1 MPSLLRVLRVTRRNS
16 SLGCVMRRRLLS
28 IAILVALVASSAE
41 AQQYAY
47 PLHGQSAAKQHK
59 DEAACSQWARS
70 QSGYDPANPPAVA
83 AASPEPV
90 TGSGS
95 RAKGAAVGAIGG
107 AIGGNAGAGAVA
119 GAAVGGITRRVR
131 NRRAADAQNAAAAQH
146 VADLQASYYRARK
159 TCLGGRG
166 YNVN

>member
-1 MPSLLRVLRVTRRNS
+1 
-16 SLGCVMRRRLLS
+16 MRRHFLS
-28 IAILVALVASSAE
+28 IPVLIAFLAGSAE
-41 AQQYAY
+41 AQQYVY
-47 PLHGQSAAKQHK
+47 PMRGQSAATQQK
-59 DEAACSQWARS
+59 DEAACSKWARS
-70 QSGYDPANPPAVA
+70 QSGFDPAHPPVVA
-83 AASPEPV
+83 AAEPAPV
-90 TGSGS
+90 TGSGT

-107 AIGGNAGAGAVA
+107 AIGGNAGAGALA
-119 GAAVGGITRRVR
+119 GAAAGGITQRVR

>member
-1 MPSLLRVLRVTRRNS
+1 MRS
-16 SLGCVMRRRLLS
+16 SLPCIPV
-28 IAILVALVASSAE
+28 LVVVLAGSAE
-41 AQQYAY
+41 AQQYVY
-47 PLHGQSAAKQHK
+47 PERGQSAAKQQK
-59 DEAACSQWARS
+59 DEAACSKWART
-70 QSGYDPANPPAVA
+70 QSGYDPANPPVVA

-107 AIGGNAGAGAVA
+107 AIGGNAGAGALA
-119 GAAVGGITRRVR
+119 GAAVGGIARRVR
-131 NRRAADAQNAAAAQH
+131 NRNAADAQNAAAAQH
-146 VADLQASYYRARK
+146 VADLKASYYRARK

>member
-1 MPSLLRVLRVTRRNS
+1 
-16 SLGCVMRRRLLS
+16 MRHRLVS
-28 IAILVALVASSAE
+28 ISVLVALLAGSAE
-41 AQQYAY
+41 AQQYVY
-47 PLHGQSAAKQHK
+47 PARGQSPAKQQK
-59 DEAACSQWARS
+59 DEAACTKWATS
-70 QSGYDPANPPAVA
+70 QSGYDPAHPPVVA

-107 AIGGNAGAGAVA
+107 AIGGNAGAGALA

-131 NRRAADAQNAAAAQH
+131 NRNAADAQNAAAAQH

-166 YNVN
+166 YTVN

>member
-1 MPSLLRVLRVTRRNS
+1 MDSDLL
-16 SLGCVMRRRLLS
+16 
-28 IAILVALVASSAE
+28 IPILVAVLAGPAD

-47 PLHGQSAAKQHK
+47 PLHGQSEARQHK
-59 DEAACSQWARS
+59 DEAACSKWASS
-70 QSGYDPANPPAVA
+70 QSGYDPAHPPVMTP
-83 AASPEPV
+83 ASPEPV

-107 AIGGNAGAGAVA
+107 AIGGNAGAGALA

-131 NRRAADAQNAAAAQH
+131 NRNAADAQNAVVAQH

-166 YNVN
+166 YTVN

>member
-1 MPSLLRVLRVTRRNS
+1 MRN
-16 SLGCVMRRRLLS
+16 RLFS
-28 IAILVALVASSAE
+28 IPVVVALLAGSAE
-41 AQQYAY
+41 AQQYVY
-47 PLHGQSAAKQHK
+47 PSRGQSAAKQQK
-59 DEAACSQWARS
+59 DEAACTKWATS
-70 QSGYDPANPPAVA
+70 QSGYDPAHPPVVA

-107 AIGGNAGAGAVA
+107 AIGGNAGAGALA
-119 GAAVGGITRRVR
+119 GAAVGGISRRVR
-131 NRRAADAQNAAAAQH
+131 NRNAADAQNAAAAQH

-166 YNVN
+166 YTVN